1 MSSRSYYQCATSYG
15 LTTVIRDTA
24 DCPVIDIDIS
34 SNVISIF
41 LGEVTTTLEPD
52 QLTLTAS
59 TQKSFLLTA
68 Q

>member
-1 MSSRSYYQCATSYG
+1 M
-15 LTTVIRDTA
+15 IRDTG

-41 LGEVTTTLEPD
+41 LGEITTTLEPD
-52 QLTLTAS
+52 QLTLPAS
-59 TQKSFLLTA
+59 IQKFFLLSA

>member
-1 MSSRSYYQCATSYG
+1 M
-15 LTTVIRDTA
+15 IRDTA

-41 LGEVTTTLEPD
+41 LGEITTTLEPD
-52 QLTLTAS
+52 QLTLPAS
-59 TQKSFLLTA
+59 TQKFFLLSA